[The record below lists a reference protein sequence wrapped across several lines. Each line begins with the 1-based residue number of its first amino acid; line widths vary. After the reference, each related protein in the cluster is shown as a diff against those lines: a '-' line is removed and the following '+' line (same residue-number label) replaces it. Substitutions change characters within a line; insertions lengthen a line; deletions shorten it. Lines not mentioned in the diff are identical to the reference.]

1 MLKSKMEQVEGFKFD
16 LQFFGDEGP
25 GVGSG
30 TPPAMN
36 DGSQNV
42 GATPTG
48 QAGTPPSGTGQPA
61 NGQPQTV
68 DWETHQAA
76 IRGMNDAQRV
86 KAAWEKTAA
95 EYGFNSVE
103 EAKRAFEVYK
113 AVNDPNQAGA
123 LVKNYLTQNPD
134 VLTALLRE
142 NPMQAAQIMG
152 QVFNGQ
158 QTQADPFE
166 NVSTWGEAF
175 EVFKQMLLPEI
186 DKKYGSAIQPI
197 QQTLQA
203 QENEKIKSGVD
214 SKIQGFIE
222 KNPDSG
228 VTQEAVWNKIKEIG
242 IPMQTLKMQPW
253 LIQGLIMETMGG
265 EDKYAEYIAKKA
277 SSATAQNLTQKVLDN
292 NSVAPLTPGGG
303 VSVRVAEDPISN
315 PRLNRQA
322 VMEEAR
328 RLKALGQ
335 F

>member
-1 MLKSKMEQVEGFKFD
+1 LVFKMLKSKMEQVEGFKFD

-175 EVFKQMLLPEI
+175 EV
-186 DKKYGSAIQPI
+186 
-197 QQTLQA
+197 
-203 QENEKIKSGVD
+203 KSGVD

-228 VTQEAVWNKIKEIG
+228 VTQEAVWNKVKEIG